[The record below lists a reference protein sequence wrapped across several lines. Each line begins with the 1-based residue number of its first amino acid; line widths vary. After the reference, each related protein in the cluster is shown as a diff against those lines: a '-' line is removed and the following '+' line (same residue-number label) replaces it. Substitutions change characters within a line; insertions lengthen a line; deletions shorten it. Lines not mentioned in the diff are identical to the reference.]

1 MDSDHERGPQM
12 PMYELYCPRCRRVQ
26 EVLTTRA
33 SAPVDTTCAHCRKPG
48 MRRLISRVR
57 VVLSEQSRMDRLED
71 PAQWAG
77 LEEEDPV
84 ALSRTLKRMQGA
96 FGDVYGPGDVD
107 QALEESMEAA
117 AKASP
122 TPSEDTD

>member
-1 MDSDHERGPQM
+1 M
-12 PMYELYCPRCRRVQ
+12 PLYELYCPRCRRMQ

-33 SAPVDTTCAHCRKPG
+33 SAPVDTTCAHCGEPG
-48 MRRLISRVR
+48 MRRAVSRVR

-84 ALSRTLKRMQGA
+84 AFARTLKRMHSA
-96 FGDVYGPGDVD
+96 FGDTYEPRDVD

-117 AKASP
+117 AKAP
-122 TPSEDTD
+122 PPSTEDTD